1 MEEKQILLLRSL
13 VFLWIYS
20 YWLAE
25 RKFNRMRRKQQNR
38 NRTKQKKEWSLLN
51 MQMKLDFYEYFSWEF
66 PWLFRNQESVFVKNR
81 DFSVSTFRN
90 ELVFYSLN
98 SKENGRENRRIW
110 KRDPIQ
116 LHLSQ
121 KSNRTNKTKKIIK
134 KSSRINKNWFL
145 KT

>member
-25 RKFNRMRRKQQNR
+25 RKFNRMRRKQKNR

-90 ELVFYSLN
+90 ELVFYL
-98 SKENGRENRRIW
+98 W
-110 KRDPIQ
+110 
-116 LHLSQ
+116 
-121 KSNRTNKTKKIIK
+121 IIK
-134 KSSRINKNWFL
+134 KIEEKIAGFENEILFDSNYPPDFSKIE
-145 KT
+145 